1 MGVRGRGRGGIRW
14 GNETVCAASRAEA
27 LMKTGGES
35 VDHRVREVT
44 QRELRPGVSGPHGPL

>member
-27 LMKTGGES
+27 FMKTGGES
-35 VDHRVREVT
+35 MDHISESVRSHSE
-44 QRELRPGVSGPHGPL
+44 S